1 MKLRIS
7 RHLTLIFLT
16 AAALSAQGPAAGPDP
31 EFLRRLLDR
40 HRPQATAP
48 FDFAA
53 IGDQQYGAA
62 GERLWPFLQR
72 DINRSGVSFVVHA
85 GDVKSGDTLCSNE
98 MFADRV
104 RAFNAFEMPMML
116 TPGDN
121 EWTDC
126 HRENNGSY
134 SSLERL
140 DYLRRVFYPD
150 NQSFGRRKIA
160 LSQQS
165 EDPRYPKY
173 RENSMWSQGNTL
185 FAMLHLVGSNNNFGR
200 TPEDDAEFRERTH
213 ATFNWIKTV
222 FQVARDNLF
231 GSVVITMQANP
242 GFSGS
247 RIRVSQMADGFRD
260 SFFVLEDEAIV
271 FDRPVLLII
280 GDSHIYRIDKPLIG
294 ARSGRVVEN
303 LLRLEVPGSAD
314 VHWVRVHVNPAK
326 AHSPFSFEHEDVAEA
341 RPAQQRP

>member
-1 MKLRIS
+1 MKHAFSVLVVAVSI
-7 RHLTLIFLT
+7 
-16 AAALSAQGPAAGPDP
+16 LSAQGPAAGPDP
-31 EFLRRLLDR
+31 DFLRRLLER
-40 HRPQATAP
+40 HRSQVTAP
-48 FDFAA
+48 YEFAA
-53 IGDQQYGAA
+53 IGDQQYGAT

-104 RAFNAFEMPMML
+104 RSFNAFEMPMIL

-173 RENSMWSQGNTL
+173 RENALWSQGNVLYATL
-185 FAMLHLVGSNNNFGR
+185 HIVGSNNNAGR
-200 TPEDDAEFRERTH
+200 TSEDDREFLERTH
-213 ATFNWIKTV
+213 ANFNWIKTI
-222 FQVARDNLF
+222 FQVARDNDF
-231 GSVVITMQANP
+231 AAVVITMQANP
-242 GFSGS
+242 GFNGS
-247 RIRVSQMADGFRD
+247 RIRVAQMSSGFRD
-260 SFFVLEDEAIV
+260 SFFVLEDEVIV
-271 FDRPVLLII
+271 FDRPVLVII
-280 GDSHIYRIDKPLIG
+280 GDSHIYRMDKPLIG
-294 ARSGRVVEN
+294 ASSGRVVDN
-303 LLRLEVPGSAD
+303 LQRLEVPGSAD
-314 VHWVRVHVNPAK
+314 VHWVRIRVTPAK
-326 AHSPFSFEHEDVAEA
+326 RHSPFSFEHEDVAEA
-341 RPAQQRP
+341 RATQQRP